1 MIAAASSRRNFQI
14 QNHTRVVKLL
24 VSLWFRSSHQRVPRG
39 FENFGIGTPAE
50 AAGEGND
57 VQSVSGRHA
66 PNLDHRVAAAAGLV
80 QRWQVGR
87 PMKNILGAQMRAAR
101 ALLRWA
107 AADLV
112 RESGVSLATIHR
124 AESID
129 GKTAMTFANASAIRR
144 ALENAGV
151 ELIEENGGGPGA
163 RLKQHLSDKSDK

>member
-1 MIAAASSRRNFQI
+1 
-14 QNHTRVVKLL
+14 
-24 VSLWFRSSHQRVPRG
+24 
-39 FENFGIGTPAE
+39 
-50 AAGEGND
+50 
-57 VQSVSGRHA
+57 
-66 PNLDHRVAAAAGLV
+66 
-80 QRWQVGR
+80 
-87 PMKNILGAQMRAAR
+87 MKNILGAQMRAAR

-124 AESID
+124 AESVD

-163 RLKQHLSDKSDK
+163 RLKQHLSDKSVLRAASLLAKRK

>member
-1 MIAAASSRRNFQI
+1 
-14 QNHTRVVKLL
+14 
-24 VSLWFRSSHQRVPRG
+24 
-39 FENFGIGTPAE
+39 
-50 AAGEGND
+50 
-57 VQSVSGRHA
+57 
-66 PNLDHRVAAAAGLV
+66 
-80 QRWQVGR
+80 
-87 PMKNILGAQMRAAR
+87 MKNILGAQMRAAR

-124 AESID
+124 AESVD

-163 RLKQHLSDKSDK
+163 RLKQHLSNQSVLRAATLAKRR